1 MKTISI
7 HDLNKAYNKSTGETF
22 FALKNLNL
30 EVEAG
35 MVFTLLG
42 PNGSGKT
49 TTINMINGLNRPT
62 DGDVK
67 VMGLDPVKNMKKVR
81 SLLSVVPQ
89 ETALYNDLTAK
100 ENLQFHAQYY
110 GLNKKEWHASI
121 QNALNL
127 VGLEKRQNDRVG
139 TYSGGM
145 QRRLALAR
153 ALMTS
158 PKLLLL
164 DEPTLGVDVQ
174 SRNAI
179 WNQIRNLAKEGKTV
193 FLTTNSMEEAEALA
207 DHIMIID
214 HGKEIISG
222 TPKNLKNE
230 LDTNTL
236 LLSFQDQAAAKEAV
250 KTLKNTYKLKQDKT
264 EVDIQIEERKEVFT
278 LMNQIYFLNNKI
290 IRFEMN
296 EPTLNDVFLH
306 FTGRELRN

>member
-7 HDLNKAYNKSTGETF
+7 HDLTKSYSKRTGEKF

-62 DGDVK
+62 DGSIK
-67 VMGLDPVKNMKKVR
+67 VMNVDPIKDMKKVR
-81 SLLSVVPQ
+81 RLLSVVPQ

-100 ENLQFHAQYY
+100 ENLLFHAQYY
-110 GLNKKEWHASI
+110 GLPKKDWHSSV
-121 QNALNL
+121 QNALKL
-127 VGLEKRQNDRVG
+127 VGLEERQNDRVG

-158 PKLLLL
+158 PQILLL

-179 WNQIRNLAKEGKTV
+179 WNQIRDFAREGRTV
-193 FLTTNSMEEAEALA
+193 FLTTNYMEEAEALA

-222 TPKNLKNE
+222 TPRNLKNE
-230 LDTNTL
+230 IDGNTL
-236 LLSFQDQAAAKEAV
+236 SLRLQDQEAAEEAV
-250 KTLKNTYKLKQDKT
+250 NALQDTYKLRQDNT
-264 EVDIQIEERKEVFT
+264 EIEIQIEDRKEVFT
-278 LMNQIYFLNNKI
+278 LINQLHFLKDKI

-296 EPTLNDVFLH
+296 ESTLNDVFLH

>member
-7 HDLNKAYNKSTGETF
+7 HDLNKSYTKRSGEKF
-22 FALKNLNL
+22 FALKHLNI

-35 MVFTLLG
+35 TVFTLLG

-62 DGDVK
+62 DGNIK
-67 VMGLDPVKNMKKVR
+67 VMQLDPVKDMKKVR

-100 ENLQFHAQYY
+100 ENLLFHAQYY
-110 GLNKKEWHASI
+110 GLPKKDWHVSM
-121 QNALNL
+121 QHALNL

-153 ALMTS
+153 SLMTS

-179 WNQIRNLAKEGKTV
+179 WNQIRELANEGKTV

-222 TPKNLKNE
+222 TPKSLKNE
-230 LDTNTL
+230 MDRNAL
-236 LLSFQDQAAAKEAV
+236 LLGFQDQETAKEAV
-250 KTLKNTYKLKQDKT
+250 KVLQGTYKLTQHKT
-264 EVDIQIEERKEVFT
+264 EIEVQVEDRKNIFA
-278 LMNQIYFLNNKI
+278 LMNQIQFLNDKM

>member
-7 HDLNKAYNKSTGETF
+7 HNLNKAYNKSTGETF

-62 DGDVK
+62 DGDIK
-67 VMGLDPVKNMKKVR
+67 VMDLDPVKDMKKVR

-110 GLNKKEWHASI
+110 GLPKKDWHASI
-121 QNALNL
+121 QKALNL

-179 WNQIRNLAKEGKTV
+179 WSQIRNLAKEGKTV

-207 DHIMIID
+207 DRIMIID

-230 LDTNTL
+230 MDTNVL
-236 LLSFQDQAAAKEAV
+236 SLSFQDQEAAKEAV
-250 KTLKNTYKLKQDKT
+250 KALKNTYKLERDKT
-264 EVDIQIEERKEVFT
+264 EVDIQIEDRKEVFT
-278 LMNQIYFLNNKI
+278 LMNQIYFLNDKI

-296 EPTLNDVFLH
+296 ESTLNDVFLH

>member
-7 HDLNKAYNKSTGETF
+7 HDLNKSYKKNSGEKF

-62 DGDVK
+62 DGNIK
-67 VMGLDPVKNMKKVR
+67 VMNLDPVKDMKKVR

-100 ENLQFHAQYY
+100 ENLLFHAQYY
-110 GLNKKEWHASI
+110 GLPKKDWHTSV

-158 PKLLLL
+158 PQILLL

-179 WNQIRNLAKEGKTV
+179 WNQIRDLAKEGKTV

-222 TPKNLKNE
+222 TPKSLKNE
-230 LDTNTL
+230 IDRNIL
-236 LLSFQDQAAAKEAV
+236 LLSFHDQEAAQEAV
-250 KTLKNTYKLKQDKT
+250 KVFQGTYKLTQDKT
-264 EVDIQIEERKEVFT
+264 EIEVQIEDRKEFLN
-278 LMNQIYFLNNKI
+278 LMNQIHYLNDKI
-290 IRFEMN
+290 SSFEMN